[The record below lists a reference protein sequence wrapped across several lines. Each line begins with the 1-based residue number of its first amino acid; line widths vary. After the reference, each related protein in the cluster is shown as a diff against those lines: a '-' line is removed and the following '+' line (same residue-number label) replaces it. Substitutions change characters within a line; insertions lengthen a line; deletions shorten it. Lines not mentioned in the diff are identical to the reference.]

1 MCIFSGASQE
11 GARLSVTLLRTVQ
24 QPGAPVTHLSADIN
38 YVGLPWSHLGVRHW
52 SGLPLPASGGN
63 ETSQLLKEQTPQESA
78 PPPAASL
85 SQESKT
91 AAGPPGEA
99 AQGRSS
105 VLTTTRAGSPFLLLQ
120 LLRGDYGHTP
130 GFLSPGTM
138 NIWGLMI
145 LCCRDGGTILPIP
158 GYLTASLAPRTSC
171 Q

>member
-11 GARLSVTLLRTVQ
+11 GACLSVTLLRTVQ

-85 SQESKT
+85 R
-91 AAGPPGEA
+91 PGVRDCS
-99 AQGRSS
+99 RS
-105 VLTTTRAGSPFLLLQ
+105 TGGGSPRPQ
-120 LLRGDYGHTP
+120 LCAHNHT
-130 GFLSPGTM
+130 
-138 NIWGLMI
+138 
-145 LCCRDGGTILPIP
+145 CRVSLP
-158 GYLTASLAPRTSC
+158 AAPAAEG
-171 Q
+171 